1 MAHVSISEAA
11 RLASVSRPTIYKL
24 LKSGELSYTSVVKH
38 GKTIKVIDTA
48 ELIRV
53 FGTIEVVSDSKSD
66 TVKFDGASTAVN
78 SDFLQSLQ
86 SLQHQVTLLQ
96 AENAGLKDAVNSR
109 DEHISSLRQ
118 AMQLLEHKQSASDPQ
133 DVPAKS
139 WWQFWKSH

>member
-1 MAHVSISEAA
+1 MARVSISEAA
-11 RLASVSRPTIYKL
+11 RLVSVSRPTIYKL

-38 GKTIKVIDTA
+38 GKSVKTIDTA

-53 FGTIEVVSDSKSD
+53 FGAIDGVSVGQSD
-66 TVKFDGASTAVN
+66 TVKFDDMSTSVN

-86 SLQHQVTLLQ
+86 LRLTLLQ
-96 AENAGLKDAVNSR
+96 AENAGLKDAVNAR

-133 DVPAKS
+133 SVPAKS

>member
-1 MAHVSISEAA
+1 MARVSISEAA
-11 RLASVSRPTIYKL
+11 RLVSVSRPTIYKF

-38 GKTIKVIDTA
+38 GKSVKTIDTA

-53 FGTIEVVSDSKSD
+53 FGAIAVVNFGESD
-66 TVKFDGASTAVN
+66 TVKFDDMPTSVN

-86 SLQHQVTLLQ
+86 HQLTLLQ
-96 AENAGLKDAVNSR
+96 AENAGLKDAVNAR

-118 AMQLLEHKQSASDPQ
+118 AIQLLEHKQSASDPQ
-133 DVPAKS
+133 SVPAKS

>member
-1 MAHVSISEAA
+1 MARVSISEAA

-38 GKTIKVIDTA
+38 GKAVKTIDTS

-53 FGTIEVVSDSKSD
+53 FGSIEVVSDSKSD
-66 TVKFDGASTAVN
+66 GVNVDDAPTPIN

-86 SLQHQVTLLQ
+86 HRVTLLQ
-96 AENAGLKDAVNSR
+96 AENAGLKDAVNAR

-118 AMQLLEHKQSASDPQ
+118 AMQLLEHKQNASDPQ
-133 DVPAKS
+133 SVPTKS

>member
-1 MAHVSISEAA
+1 MARVSISEAA
-11 RLASVSRPTIYKL
+11 RLVSVSRPTIYKL
-24 LKSGELSYTSVVKH
+24 LKSGELSYTSVVTH
-38 GKTIKVIDTA
+38 GKSVKTIDTA

-53 FGTIEVVSDSKSD
+53 FGAIAVVNVGESD
-66 TVKFDGASTAVN
+66 TVKFDDMPTSVN

-86 SLQHQVTLLQ
+86 HQLTLLQ
-96 AENAGLKDAVNSR
+96 AENAGLKDAVNAR

-133 DVPAKS
+133 SVPAKS

>member
-1 MAHVSISEAA
+1 MARVSISEAA

-38 GKTIKVIDTA
+38 GKPVKTIDTA
-48 ELIRV
+48 ELMRV
-53 FGTIEVVSDSKSD
+53 FGALEAVGDSTSDA
-66 TVKFDGASTAVN
+66 VKFDSVTTLVN
-78 SDFLQSLQ
+78 SASLQ

-96 AENAGLKDAVNSR
+96 AENAGLKDAVNAR

-133 DVPAKS
+133 NVPAKS

>member
-1 MAHVSISEAA
+1 MARVSISEAA

-38 GKTIKVIDTA
+38 GKSVKTIDTS
-48 ELIRV
+48 ELVRV
-53 FGTIEVVSDSKSD
+53 FGDLEVVSGGQSD
-66 TVKFDGASTAVN
+66 VVKLDGGPTPVN

-86 SLQHQVTLLQ
+86 HQVSLLQ
-96 AENAGLKDAVNSR
+96 AENAGLKDAVNAR

-133 DVPAKS
+133 SVPAKS
-139 WWQFWKSH
+139 WWQFWKSY

>member
-1 MAHVSISEAA
+1 MARVSISEAA

-38 GKTIKVIDTA
+38 GKPIKTIDTA
-48 ELIRV
+48 ELMRV
-53 FGTIEVVSDSKSD
+53 FGALEVVSDGKSD
-66 TVKFDGASTAVN
+66 GVKFDGASTPVN
-78 SDFLQSLQ
+78 SAFLQ
-86 SLQHQVTLLQ
+86 SLQHQLTLLQ
-96 AENAGLKDAVNSR
+96 AENAGLKDAVNAR

-133 DVPAKS
+133 SVPSKS

>member
-1 MAHVSISEAA
+1 MARVPISEAA
-11 RLASVSRPTIYKL
+11 RLVSVSRPTIYKL

-38 GKTIKVIDTA
+38 GKSVKTIDTA

-53 FGTIEVVSDSKSD
+53 FGAIEVVNVAKSD
-66 TVKFDGASTAVN
+66 TVKFDGMPTSVN

-86 SLQHQVTLLQ
+86 HQLTLLQ
-96 AENAGLKDAVNSR
+96 AENAGLKDAVNAR

-133 DVPAKS
+133 SVPAKS

>member
-1 MAHVSISEAA
+1 MARVSISEAA
-11 RLASVSRPTIYKL
+11 RLVSVSRPTIYKL
-24 LKSGELSYTSVVKH
+24 LKSGGLSYTSVVKH
-38 GKTIKVIDTA
+38 GKSVKTIDTA

-53 FGTIEVVSDSKSD
+53 FGAIEAVSVGKSD
-66 TVKFDGASTAVN
+66 IVKSDDMPTSVN

-86 SLQHQVTLLQ
+86 HQLTLLQ
-96 AENAGLKDAVNSR
+96 TENAGLKDAVNAR

-133 DVPAKS
+133 SVPAKS